1 MEDNL
6 LFILAATSE
15 VESEVKS
22 EVKTEVKSEMESEVK
37 SGSHGHQDIM
47 ADDKKQSYHI
57 GER

>member
-1 MEDNL
+1 
-6 LFILAATSE
+6 
-15 VESEVKS
+15 
-22 EVKTEVKSEMESEVK
+22 MESEVK